1 MDAQDVGRPE
11 SWPSAARLRAGPR
24 LPVPAAA
31 WPRTARG
38 AGVPRWVSRPWQEPR
53 WSPSCW
59 ACCQPLHTATCPLL
73 GPGEPVT
80 PPPLSPARW
89 PVETPQ
95 RLGSCGGARPVLTP
109 GSPSVCPRMGH
120 PVPAPHLYLRQT
132 ELCLQHLPGPGS
144 LHRLGRRGWLLGE
157 PGWAPLAQG
166 LVGGAAPAVLRLGH
180 VGVLCDPAY
189 PVGVGGLPPTLARTC
204 LHCPATPPC
213 APRAGSV
220 ISAEPPDPPLLAGA
234 SSTCSP
240 TWPRRCTR
248 PGCWPSS
255 SSHRLSPPGKCHGR
269 SGQGASP
276 VSTRPLRADAAAAMF
291 AGVKTR
297 AGDPRPR
304 SKAASGP
311 SACHWLGPHQGR
323 CGR

>member
-1 MDAQDVGRPE
+1 M
-11 SWPSAARLRAGPR
+11 
-24 LPVPAAA
+24 PAAA

-38 AGVPRWVSRPWQEPR
+38 AGVSRWVSRPWQEPR

-109 GSPSVCPRMGH
+109 GSPSMCPRMGH

-180 VGVLCDPAY
+180 VLGCCVTLRILSGWGACHPPWRARVCTVRPRR
-189 PVGVGGLPPTLARTC
+189 PVPPG
-204 LHCPATPPC
+204 P
-213 APRAGSV
+213 
-220 ISAEPPDPPLLAGA
+220 GA
-234 SSTCSP
+234 SSQPSLLTLRSSQG
-240 TWPRRCTR
+240 PR
-248 PGCWPSS
+248 PHAHP
-255 SSHRLSPPGKCHGR
+255 HGR
-269 SGQGASP
+269 GAAP
-276 VSTRPLRADAAAAMF
+276 GPAAGHPRHPTGCHPRVSVALARGRGP
-291 AGVKTR
+291 
-297 AGDPRPR
+297 PR
-304 SKAASGP
+304 SASGP
-311 SACHWLGPHQGR
+311 
-323 CGR
+323 CGQVL